1 MSVVDR
7 LADELLDVI
16 FDHNPIFATLTGMRE
31 RDHLLG
37 GHSAQLQA
45 ELTARYT
52 DVLERARALPADELS
67 AEDAVTRA
75 VVVQSAESALDQFEV
90 RFADFAVTDDFIA
103 PFAELLVAIP
113 MTVCQTPEQ
122 TRAYLARLAEVPR
135 VLEELGAL
143 NVAAIADGLLPVAHL
158 VQGAIDYIERYLA
171 DPEADV
177 LRGPV
182 TDEAFAQELDRV
194 LSEQVHPA
202 YAKYRQLLIDEVLPH
217 GRPED
222 KAGLCWLPDGERR
235 YAKLAK
241 LHTTTDRAPEELHRV
256 GLDLIAKLAD
266 EYKEI
271 GSRLWGTTDLAE
283 IFEKMR
289 TAPELRWTDAEEML
303 AAARAAVAKAEAVA
317 PQWFGLLP
325 KAKCEVREVP
335 AAEAPANPAAYYMQP
350 SLDGAR
356 PGIYFLNTYQAG
368 ERFRFGCEAL
378 AYHEAVPGHHF
389 QISLS
394 QELTDLPMLRRIS
407 VVTAYAEGWGL
418 YTERL
423 AEEMGLYSDDVA
435 RLGMLSMDSMR
446 AARLVVDTGIHALG
460 WSRQQVVDYLTEN
473 TPMPAVEI
481 SSETDRY
488 ISYPG
493 QALAYMVGRLEI
505 LRLRAEAQAKLG
517 ERFDIR
523 AFHDVVLSGGSLP
536 LSVLADVVAAWAAEQ
551 QG

>member
-1 MSVVDR
+1 MSAVDR

-16 FDHNPIFATLTGMRE
+16 FDQNPVFATITGMRE

-37 GHSAQLQA
+37 GFSQEFEA
-45 ELTARYT
+45 ELIARYT
-52 DVLERARALPADELS
+52 DVLDRARALPVEGLS
-67 AEDAVTRA
+67 AQDAVTRA
-75 VVVQSAESALDQFEV
+75 VVVHNAEAALEQFDV
-90 RFADFAVTDDFIA
+90 RFVDFTVTDDFIA
-103 PFAELLVAIP
+103 PYAEMLTAIP
-113 MTVCQTPEQ
+113 MAVCQTPEH
-122 TRAYLARLAEVPR
+122 TRAYLARLGEIPR
-135 VLEELGAL
+135 VLAELGER
-143 NVAAIADGLLPVAHL
+143 NVAAVADGLLPVAHL

-171 DPEADV
+171 DTEGDV

-182 TDEAFAQELDRV
+182 TDEAFIPELDRV

-222 KAGLCWLPDGERR
+222 KPGLCWLPEGERR
-235 YAKLAK
+235 YATLAR
-241 LHTTTDRAPEELHRV
+241 LHTTTDRDPRELHRV
-256 GLDLIAKLAD
+256 GLDLIAKLAE

-283 IFEKMR
+283 IFSRMR
-289 TAPELRWTDAEEML
+289 TDPDLRWRDADEML
-303 AAARAAVAKAEAVA
+303 TAARTAVAKAETAA
-317 PQWFGLLP
+317 PQWFNLQP
-325 KAKCEVREVP
+325 ESSCEVREVP
-335 AAEAPANPAAYYMQP
+335 AAEAPASPAAYYMSP
-350 SLDGAR
+350 SLDGSR
-356 PGIYFLNTYQAG
+356 PGIYFLNTYQAS

-378 AYHEAVPGHHF
+378 AFHEAVPGHHF
-389 QISLS
+389 QIAIS
-394 QELTDLPMLRRIS
+394 QELTDLPMLRRVS
-407 VVTAYAEGWGL
+407 VVNAYAEGWGL

-423 AEEMGLYSDDVA
+423 AEEMGLYSDDVM

-446 AARLVVDTGIHALG
+446 AARLVVDSGVHALG

-493 QALAYMVGRLEI
+493 QALSYMVGRLEI
-505 LRLRAEAQAKLG
+505 LRLRAEAERALG
-517 ERFDIR
+517 DRFDIR

-536 LSVLADVVAAWAAEQ
+536 LSVLSDVVAAWVAEL
-551 QG
+551 G